1 MTAKCHIMASDDNDQ
16 LGRSDQIRGEEDGE
30 ELGGMG
36 RGWCCVA
43 ADFKCENNM
52 TAVIKASTDAQT
64 FLQSD

>member
-1 MTAKCHIMASDDNDQ
+1 MASDDNDQ

-30 ELGGMG
+30 ELGGKG
-36 RGWCCVA
+36 RGGCCVA